1 MSCNNSHI
9 IITKLDQLNS
19 AIMSNKWN
27 KIILLFVILALLHLI
42 LDTTPSISSDYK
54 SLLFALDGIITL
66 IFIIDFCLP
75 DVYKNNI
82 GIKQSIRRVF
92 GYVNNNKT
100 ESVVYVLSKM
110 VITDFVES
118 ERLATQKC
126 TTGPFN
132 GLAPAFLGVPYIAA

>member
-42 LDTTPSISSDYK
+42 LDTTPSISSNYK

-66 IFIIDFCLP
+66 IFIIDFYINFKKTL
-75 DVYKNNI
+75 VAF
-82 GIKQSIRRVF
+82 KQSKSIKELFRVSLIIDF
-92 GYVNNNKT
+92 FPNLIVNF
-100 ESVVYVLSKM
+100 
-110 VITDFVES
+110 I
-118 ERLATQKC
+118 Q
-126 TTGPFN
+126 
-132 GLAPAFLGVPYIAA
+132 